1 MTDLHIALVAAAL
14 VVLVL
19 LYGWSKWQ
27 ERRQIRRLR
36 ERLGSPD
43 RDPLQA
49 PAVEGRGGGGSR
61 IEPRLGE
68 LPAGAGGA
76 AHADAAEPP
85 HPRPHL
91 PGWSEDPMLDCALEL
106 RCAHAVD
113 GVAVIDAT
121 SPLLRLDCGLPV
133 HVVAWDARAEQWV
146 LPDRFGFYSEL
157 LASIQI
163 ASRRGRLG
171 DIEAS
176 KFIAAVQQVAVAL
189 DADFDP
195 PELPLLRSR
204 AAELEAQIAQFDVQI
219 GLTLQPGEGVFNPA
233 QVNKAVQAVG
243 LEADGERRW
252 LRRGEDGLPLFAVR
266 LTPEFRLLLE
276 LDVPVAA
283 PAARPLQAMF
293 STASE
298 LAALLNARV
307 VDDHGRP
314 IAPGSIDAIEPALQR
329 LYEKMRAA
337 DIEPGSGRAHRL
349 FAS

>member
-19 LYGWSKWQ
+19 LYAWSKWQ
-27 ERRQIRRLR
+27 ERRQMRRLR
-36 ERLGSPD
+36 ERMGAPD
-43 RDPLQA
+43 RDPLLA
-49 PAVEGRGGGGSR
+49 PVPAERDSGGHR
-61 IEPRLGE
+61 IEPRLGD
-68 LPAGAGGA
+68 LPAGAGRA
-76 AHADAAEPP
+76 AGEATAEEP
-85 HPRPHL
+85 HPRPQL

-121 SPLLRLDCGLPV
+121 APLLRLDCGLPV
-133 HVVAWDARAEQWV
+133 HVAAWEARAEQWV
-146 LPDRFGFYSEL
+146 VPDRFGFYSEL
-157 LASIQI
+157 LASIQL
-163 ASRRGRLG
+163 ASRKGRLG

-189 DADFDP
+189 DADFDA

-204 AAELEAQIAQFDVQI
+204 AAELEAQVAQFDVQI
-219 GLTLQPGEGVFNPA
+219 GLTLQPGEGVFNPT
-233 QVNKAVQAVG
+233 QVHKAVQAVG

-252 LRRGEDGLPLFAVR
+252 LRRGEDGLSLFAVR

-276 LDVPVAA
+276 LDVPVAP

-329 LYEKMRAA
+329 LYEKMGAA
-337 DIEPGSGRAHRL
+337 DIEPGSARARRL
-349 FAS
+349 FAA